1 MPTKTAHIPKVNQFF
16 DINKLPKEEGI
27 LFFGIS
33 MSLISNKQSAEKC
46 FEYLKWIDTKIEK
59 TEGIGMV
66 MWYSDY
72 LYFHS
77 DKPAS
82 LLRDRYKDLMFQH
95 KNGFLNLVLKDNTW
109 VKKAFSFYTFGQVML
124 DNAEVFLPAWHK
136 ILQLYEKDPLF
147 QTYVEYDCYNAG
159 RDLGERGKMFI
170 LEEITT
176 VYLAAKSQLDFNN
189 RFVPGTEQWVLQGY
203 PGRPLKSEVYL
214 FQKNPLKL
222 SNPKNQFQNSF
233 YDLEG
238 KTLYDYTR
246 LDIENFNFSR

>member
-1 MPTKTAHIPKVNQFF
+1 MPTKEATKPGVNQFF
-16 DINKLPKEEGI
+16 DINKLPREEGI

-33 MSLISNKQSAEKC
+33 MSLIGNKQSAEKC
-46 FEYLKWIDTKIEK
+46 FEHLKWIDTKIGG

-82 LLRDRYKDLMFQH
+82 LLRDRFKDLMFQH
-95 KNGFLNLVLKDNTW
+95 KNGFLNIVLKDNIW
-109 VKKAFSFYTFGQVML
+109 IKKAFSFYTFGQVML
-124 DNAEVFLPAWHK
+124 DNSEVFLPAWHK
-136 ILQLYEKDPLF
+136 ILELYEKDPLF
-147 QTYVEYDCYNAG
+147 QKYVDDDCKRAG
-159 RDLGERGKMFI
+159 HGLGEREKMFI

-176 VYLAAKSQLDFNN
+176 VYLAAKGQLNFNN

-203 PGRPLKSEVYL
+203 PGKPLKSEVYL
-214 FQKNPLKL
+214 FQKNPLRL
-222 SNPKNQFQNSF
+222 SNPKNQFENGF

-238 KTLYDYTR
+238 KILYDYSR
-246 LDIENFNFSR
+246 LDIESFDFS